1 MTTKA
6 LIPAFYCSPVLALIR
21 LYNPLVMII
30 MKIKQ
35 FFLVF
40 YLTLLCLTLS
50 TTSFAAT
57 NGGEID
63 QKRNRLIGYILSK
76 QLPSLHFSDKVFND
90 ELARAVFHLYIKQ
103 LDYQKRFLLKK
114 DVEQLEAF
122 VPYIDDNLA
131 DGRITLPDTG
141 YDILSEKIDLVQ
153 KMAGVMLAGDKVG
166 AGPVAGFTTYTVQ
179 AGDTLSRIAD
189 RLDGLGVGEL
199 IGDNNLDDP
208 KQIFVGQQLKI
219 RKPVLSIQQDLYVGY
234 FNVRKNESYET
245 DPEKVDFAK
254 NIDELKDRWRKV
266 LKAQVI
272 SQYLDLELDQKNK
285 LEKAT
290 EKDQPQEQKTEEELW
305 KEAIVKVSKRNKNF
319 FQRLHQE
326 TLQDHY
332 DRFFNCITRAF
343 GPHTNYIPPASKEQ
357 FDINM
362 RGSLEGIG
370 ALLREDDGLIKVIR
384 IIPGS
389 ASARQGSLKAEDII
403 LQVAQEGEEP
413 VDITD
418 MRLRDAVRL
427 IRGPK
432 GEAVTLTV
440 KRTDGVTE
448 VIRIVRD
455 VVQIEETFVKSSVI
469 ESEDG
474 RKTGYIYI
482 PSFYRDFEGTRNGAN
497 GRNSTDDTL
506 KEILKLK
513 EQNVDGIVLDLR
525 DDGGGALVDA
535 VDITGLF
542 IEYGPVVQVMN
553 SFGDKR
559 LLSDTNEEVSY
570 DGPMVVLVNKFSAS
584 ASEIVAAALQD
595 YRRAVIVG
603 GTHTHGKGTVQTIID
618 LNDNIPLLHLR
629 KYEDLGALKVMIQ
642 KFYRVN
648 GSSTQYKGVEPDI
661 VLPNLFEHVK
671 SGERYLDYSLPW
683 DSIEPVEFKPY
694 GGKPFDLEKLR
705 ALSLKRAAKD
715 EGLKIISEEAVK
727 AAERSEDT
735 ILSIQLDDMRLKR
748 EESRL
753 TREKV
758 GAHFRKYREQQGED
772 SDFEEPG
779 SEQEDPKEK
788 WLKDVNEDPYIR
800 EAVNIVGDIIRFF

>member
-1 MTTKA
+1 MT
-6 LIPAFYCSPVLALIR
+6 
-21 LYNPLVMII
+21 I
-30 MKIKQ
+30 MKNIKI
-35 FFLVF
+35 FLVF
-40 YLTLLCLTLS
+40 CLALFFLTSS
-50 TTSFAAT
+50 TITFGDT
-57 NGGEID
+57 TKVGEID

-76 QLPSLHFSDKVFND
+76 QLPVLHFSDKVFND

-114 DVEQLEAF
+114 DVQQLEAF
-122 VPYIDDNLA
+122 APYIDDNLA

-141 YDILSEKIDLVQ
+141 YDILNEKINLVQ
-153 KMAGVMLAGDKVG
+153 KMVGIMLASDKVG
-166 AGPVAGFTTYTVQ
+166 AGPVAGFTAYTVQ
-179 AGDTLSRIAD
+179 PGDTLAKIAD
-189 RLDGLGVGEL
+189 RFDDLGVGEL
-199 IGDNNLDDP
+199 IGDNNLGDP
-208 KQIFVGQQLKI
+208 KHIYVGQQLKI
-219 RKPVLSIQQDLYVGY
+219 RKPVLFVQEDLYVGY
-234 FNVRKNESYET
+234 FNVRKRESYET
-245 DPEKVDFAK
+245 DPEKVDFAQ
-254 NIDELKDRWRKV
+254 NLDELKDRWRKV
-266 LKAQVI
+266 LKAQII
-272 SQYLDLELDQKNK
+272 SQYLDLEEEQKNK
-285 LEKAT
+285 LEKPK
-290 EKDQPQEQKTEEELW
+290 ENEQPPKQMSEEELW
-305 KEAIVKVSKRNKNF
+305 KEALVKVSKRNKNF

-370 ALLREDDGLIKVIR
+370 ALLREDDGLIKVIS

-389 ASARQGSLKAEDII
+389 ASARQGSLKAGDII

-432 GEAVTLTV
+432 GEAVRLTV

-448 VIRIVRD
+448 VILIIRD

-474 RKTGYIYI
+474 RKTGYIFI

-513 EQNVDGIVLDLR
+513 EQNVDGIILDLR

-542 IEYGPVVQVMN
+542 IKSGPVVQVLN

-559 LLSDTNEEVSY
+559 ILSDTNDEVSY

-618 LNDNIPLLHLR
+618 LNENIPLLHLR

-661 VLPNLFEHVK
+661 VLPNLFEHIK

-683 DSIEPVEFKPY
+683 DSIKPVAFTPY
-694 GGKPFDLEKLR
+694 NRPIDLEKLR
-705 ALSLKRAAKD
+705 EMSLKRAAND

-727 AAERSEDT
+727 AAERSENT
-735 ILSIQLDDMRLKR
+735 VLSVQIDDMRLKR
-748 EESRL
+748 DESRL
-753 TREKV
+753 MREKV
-758 GAHFRKYREQQGED
+758 GAHYRKYREEQGED
-772 SDFEEPG
+772 PDFEEPD
-779 SEQEDPKEK
+779 SENEDPKEK
-788 WLKDVNEDPYIR
+788 WLKDVKEDPYIR
-800 EAVNIVGDIIRFF
+800 EAVNIVGDVIRFSEM